1 MAKTGPVS
9 FLEVATKRGVTDMTQ
24 QIAGTM
30 GSMAKQLA
38 AQKAK
43 QDAADRKELQ
53 TLVSGLTPP
62 SKLNKLFKTEAQEK
76 LGGAALELK
85 KLYQTNDPQR
95 AIKGQMITNDY
106 LVNTAG
112 ELAAKSVEF
121 QKLED
126 FSKKPNIFLNK
137 EQRQLV
143 QNYSS
148 SNSYEEFLKK
158 SEENPTPNF
167 FDPTSG
173 QLSIPQPK
181 AKIPIQNTINLVFDN
196 VNPVQL
202 GKGGASVIV
211 ETEKEADDIQKTTG
225 VRPNTIEQAS
235 QRLFEDRDFLEQ
247 YVDSKGF
254 DINVDNLTPENI
266 ETIRT
271 SLMEDGKPFL
281 MKKYPNEMKF
291 SITNKVGEDTKG
303 QVFGFTENTALSTH
317 SVTVDGKNVNRLTP
331 IFNNVVPMAQPEI
344 DVPVLKGT
352 LDRNGNQVTGVVSK
366 KSKLTGIGI
375 IPYTIGANGV
385 NSGVFDATSVEA
397 MKKSTGFQVY
407 YQFGGGDLYV
417 PSSQMSNLQFNVGG
431 KDPVATQQYVLS
443 KLKERQAKMNEYH
456 KTIGKTKEK
465 PLLYVK
471 LAEYANGKITADEYE
486 NFLTTFKY
494 DQ

>member
-167 FDPTSG
+167 FDPASG
-173 QLSIPQPK
+173 
-181 AKIPIQNTINLVFDN
+181 
-196 VNPVQL
+196 
-202 GKGGASVIV
+202 
-211 ETEKEADDIQKTTG
+211 
-225 VRPNTIEQAS
+225 
-235 QRLFEDRDFLEQ
+235 
-247 YVDSKGF
+247 
-254 DINVDNLTPENI
+254 
-266 ETIRT
+266 
-271 SLMEDGKPFL
+271 
-281 MKKYPNEMKF
+281 
-291 SITNKVGEDTKG
+291 
-303 QVFGFTENTALSTH
+303 
-317 SVTVDGKNVNRLTP
+317 
-331 IFNNVVPMAQPEI
+331 
-344 DVPVLKGT
+344 
-352 LDRNGNQVTGVVSK
+352 
-366 KSKLTGIGI
+366 
-375 IPYTIGANGV
+375 
-385 NSGVFDATSVEA
+385 
-397 MKKSTGFQVY
+397 
-407 YQFGGGDLYV
+407 
-417 PSSQMSNLQFNVGG
+417 
-431 KDPVATQQYVLS
+431 
-443 KLKERQAKMNEYH
+443 
-456 KTIGKTKEK
+456 
-465 PLLYVK
+465 
-471 LAEYANGKITADEYE
+471 
-486 NFLTTFKY
+486 
-494 DQ
+494 